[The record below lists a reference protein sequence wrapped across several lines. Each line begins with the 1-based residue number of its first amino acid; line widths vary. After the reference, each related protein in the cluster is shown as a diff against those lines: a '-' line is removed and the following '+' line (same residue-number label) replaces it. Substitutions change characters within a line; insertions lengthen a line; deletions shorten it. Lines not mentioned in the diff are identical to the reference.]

1 MRNGMHDRIHR
12 PLSTVSA
19 GSSVLLRR
27 IRAGQDLE
35 TRLSAMG
42 FVPGVTVAVHR
53 NSPNGPL
60 LVEVKGSRVMLG
72 RGMAE
77 KMAVD

>member
-1 MRNGMHDRIHR
+1 MHDRLHR
-12 PLSTVSA
+12 PLSAVSA

-35 TRLSAMG
+35 ARLSAMG
-42 FVPGVTVAVHR
+42 FVPGVTVTVHR
-53 NSPNGPL
+53 NSPHGPL

>member
-1 MRNGMHDRIHR
+1 MKTGMHDRLHR

-27 IRAGQDLE
+27 IRAGQELE
-35 TRLSAMG
+35 TRLAALG
-42 FVPGVTVAVHR
+42 FVPGAVLDVCR
-53 NSPNGPL
+53 NGCHGPL
-60 LVEVKGSRVMLG
+60 VVQVKGSRLMLG

-77 KMAVD
+77 KIAVE

>member
-1 MRNGMHDRIHR
+1 MHDCLQR
-12 PLSTVSA
+12 PLSTVRA
-19 GSSVLLRR
+19 GSAVVLRR

-35 TRLSAMG
+35 ARLLALG
-42 FVPGVTVAVHR
+42 FVPGATVAVCR
-53 NSPNGPL
+53 NAAHGPL

-77 KMAVD
+77 KIAVE